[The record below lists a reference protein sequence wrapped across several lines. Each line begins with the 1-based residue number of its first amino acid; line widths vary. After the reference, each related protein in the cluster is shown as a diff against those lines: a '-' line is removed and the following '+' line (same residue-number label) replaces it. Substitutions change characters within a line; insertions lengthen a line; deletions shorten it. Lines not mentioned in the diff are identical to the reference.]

1 MSDQIISVENDPGCV
16 KNLRG
21 ITVPGIL
28 GPVVMRRA
36 KKHKNLSS
44 ARHDDQIGFRFRTA
58 KTHSGHFSSSRAFG
72 CRYSKR
78 RVISSSGMSVTF
90 VVQISPAL
98 TGMASVNVPVE
109 IISPARSGGLRGSF
123 ANNSTR

>member
-1 MSDQIISVENDPGCV
+1 MAGAAVDDPGCV
-16 KNLRG
+16 KTLRG

-58 KTHSGHFSSSRAFG
+58 KTHSVGSTPSIDALRKAYSITSWAIASSWADRQKAW
-72 CRYSKR
+72 
-78 RVISSSGMSVTF
+78 
-90 VVQISPAL
+90 Q
-98 TGMASVNVPVE
+98 E
-109 IISPARSGGLRGSF
+109 H
-123 ANNSTR
+123 

>member
-1 MSDQIISVENDPGCV
+1 MSPVLALNDGSRFVGRRSLSERSGQVQTSALAVSVENDPGCV
-16 KNLRG
+16 KTPRG

-58 KTHSGHFSSSRAFG
+58 KTQSGRQAQGHAFLLKDKENASRIVF
-72 CRYSKR
+72 
-78 RVISSSGMSVTF
+78 
-90 VVQISPAL
+90 
-98 TGMASVNVPVE
+98 
-109 IISPARSGGLRGSF
+109 RGQ
-123 ANNSTR
+123 

>member
-1 MSDQIISVENDPGCV
+1 MSPFDPGCV
-16 KNLRG
+16 KTLRG

-58 KTHSGHFSSSRAFG
+58 KTQSRH
-72 CRYSKR
+72 R
-78 RVISSSGMSVTF
+78 RTVGQDVY
-90 VVQISPAL
+90 L
-98 TGMASVNVPVE
+98 TP
-109 IISPARSGGLRGSF
+109 
-123 ANNSTR
+123 